1 MEAVLRMCAKKM
13 DHFRNHLDFVRQMI
27 VPVLLCTACYPGN
40 KGGSRSEVAHT
51 NCDTPSKS
59 VVLGLFGR
67 EEAGRRISDISGV
80 QLEKHHFATREWGLW
95 RYPGLCV
102 ASGSESLW

>member
-1 MEAVLRMCAKKM
+1 MLSPFPPVQCKI

-27 VPVLLCTACYPGN
+27 VLVLLCTACYPGN